1 MVQAGSPVFIP
12 CATCLEWGGVDYLTP
27 GGAPCFDGRAGR
39 ARVLPPRPDYAA
51 IAAAAGFG
59 AIAYLVSGDA
69 SMAVAAALVAGL
81 LAFPIAFVARE
92 VVVLA
97 NYSVDQRSAENV
109 YEWLKS
115 VAALA
120 GIANLS
126 VAYTSRSGVNGVQV
140 VGMGLASQRVGSSIA
155 SLLHRAAWHAAPV
168 AKVLSAKE
176 AIVVV
181 PGYVMTRLGEVIV
194 NDGGKRRFIVGSIDD
209 LKLAYK
215 TVRAILRELVG
226 SRVLAAYMSV
236 KLINKMLVEGLI
248 LVIPVPELLERAEKS
263 LPFENPLIKL
273 IVKRQ
278 LALEMRLSLA

>member
-1 MVQAGSPVFIP
+1 M
-12 CATCLEWGGVDYLTP
+12 
-27 GGAPCFDGRAGR
+27 
-39 ARVLPPRPDYAA
+39 LPPRPDYAA
-51 IAAAAGFG
+51 LATAAGFG
-59 AIAYLVSGDA
+59 GVAYLVSGDA
-69 SMAVAAALVAGL
+69 SIAVAAALVAGL

-97 NYSVDQRSAENV
+97 NYSVDQRSAEDV

-120 GIANLS
+120 GISNLS

-140 VGMGLASQRVGSSIA
+140 VGMGIASQRVDSSIA
-155 SLLHRAAWHAAPV
+155 SLLHRAAWYAAPV

-176 AIVVV
+176 AVVVV
-181 PGYVMTRLGEVIV
+181 PGYVMTRLGEIIV

-215 TVRAILRELVG
+215 TVRALLRELVG
-226 SRVLAAYMSV
+226 SRILAAYMSV

-248 LVIPVPELLERAEKS
+248 LVIPVPELLEKAEKS
-263 LPFENPLIKL
+263 LPFENPLVKL
-273 IVKRQ
+273 IVRRQ
-278 LALEMRLSLA
+278 LALEMQLSLA